1 MARLGF
7 LDLCDR
13 ARAAIAKGDFPAGR
27 KHFEAALE
35 LKPDSADAH
44 YGLATVCYLT
54 KDYDAAFEHFTKVQA
69 LDPLHAGAA
78 VNLGALC
85 NLRGEYDEAIAH
97 LRRGIQL
104 DRTRS
109 EGYYNLGI
117 AYRKQ
122 GRNELAIQAYREA
135 HHLNPRMVEALY
147 NLANIYFEMERFDQA
162 ISHYRQALEINPGFR
177 KAKEGLAR
185 AQRQQQRNAE
195 PNDED
200 DDDGLPTTSA
210 LRCFEDNPKLE
221 RLLDPVRDQD
231 LLAEMHKETK
241 EATERVAYWLK
252 LNDQLDAAT
261 RHLAIILTA
270 ESPVESFDD
279 AFQKFRSSLGKFNQ
293 AKELFGQSCD
303 SLTAYRERLIESA

>member
-13 ARAAIAKGDFPAGR
+13 ARAAIAKGDLAAGR
-27 KHFEAALE
+27 KHFLAALE
-35 LKPDSADAH
+35 LKPESVDAH
-44 YGLATVCYLT
+44 YGLATVCYLS
-54 KDYDAAFEHFTKVQA
+54 KDFDAAYEHFRKVQA

-85 NLRGEYDEAIAH
+85 NLRGEYEEAIVN
-97 LRRGIQL
+97 LRKGIQL

-117 AYRKQ
+117 AYRKL

-162 ISHYRQALEINPGFR
+162 ISHYRQVLDINPGFR

-185 AQRQQQRNAE
+185 ATRKLQQEQGAPQPDYSE
-195 PNDED
+195 PEPPD
-200 DDDGLPTTSA
+200 DLFDD
-210 LRCFEDNPKLE
+210 NVKLD
-221 RLLDPVRDQD
+221 RALDPAQD
-231 LLAEMHKETK
+231 LDLLTEFHRETAE
-241 EATERVAYWLK
+241 AQNRAAYWLK
-252 LNDQLDAAT
+252 QTHQLDEAT
-261 RHLAIILTA
+261 RHLAIVLTS
-270 ESPVESFDD
+270 ESPSEGFDD
-279 AFQKFRSSLGKFNQ
+279 AFDKFRSTLHKFH
-293 AKELFGQSCD
+293 QSCEYFAQ
-303 SLTAYRERLIESA
+303 SCETLTAYRARLIDNA

>member
-13 ARAAIAKGDFPAGR
+13 ARAAIAKGDFASGR

-35 LKPDSADAH
+35 LKPDSVEAH
-44 YGLATVCYLT
+44 YGLATACYLS
-54 KDYDAAFEHFTKVQA
+54 KDFDAAFEHFNKVQA

-78 VNLGALC
+78 VNLGALY
-85 NLRGEYDEAIAH
+85 NLRGEYDEAINH

-135 HHLNPRMVEALY
+135 HHLNPRMVEALF

-162 ISHYRQALEINPGFR
+162 ISHYRQVLEVNPGFR
-177 KAKEGLAR
+177 KAKEGLTR
-185 AQRQQQRNAE
+185 ALRKMQESQTDA
-195 PNDED
+195 PD
-200 DDDGLPTTSA
+200 DDEIPETSSMDV
-210 LRCFEDNPKLE
+210 FEENPKLE
-221 RLLDPVRDQD
+221 RLLDPARDLD
-231 LLAEMHKETK
+231 LLTEMHRETG
-241 EATERVAYWLK
+241 EARDRVAYWLK

-261 RHLAIILTA
+261 RRLAIVLSADSPT
-270 ESPVESFDD
+270 ESLDEALERFRGTLS
-279 AFQKFRSSLGKFNQ
+279 KFKEGT
-293 AKELFGQSCD
+293 ELFGQSCD
-303 SLTAYRERLIESA
+303 ALTAYRERLIENA